1 MSNTERQT
9 TAPRG
14 NVKSDCVIVS
24 EMSVSNRKRDQTLKL
39 FACSESTSTSKAVKV
54 QF

>member
-1 MSNTERQT
+1 MSNSEKQT

-14 NVKSDCVIVS
+14 NVKSDCAIVY
-24 EMSVSNRKRDQTLKL
+24 EMRVSNGKRDQTLKL
-39 FACSESTSTSKAVKV
+39 FVSNESTSTSKAVKA

>member
-1 MSNTERQT
+1 MTNSEKQT

-14 NVKSDCVIVS
+14 KVKSNCAIVS
-24 EMSVSNRKRDQTLKL
+24 EMSVSNGKRDQTLKL
-39 FACSESTSTSKAVKV
+39 FASSESTSTSKAVKA